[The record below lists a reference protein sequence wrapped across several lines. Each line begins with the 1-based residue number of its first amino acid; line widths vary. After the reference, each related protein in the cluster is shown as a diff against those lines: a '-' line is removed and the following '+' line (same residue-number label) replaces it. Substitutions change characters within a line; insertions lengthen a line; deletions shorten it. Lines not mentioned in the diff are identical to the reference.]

1 MAEATLADVN
11 STLLSIKQDTFLT
24 RKALIKDAKETSA
37 ETATEGL
44 KERTAIEK
52 PKMGGGSDKSLGQG
66 LIDAVKSGLGTAFD
80 WTKWF
85 GLIGLGILFKDQIT
99 EFLAG
104 AFAPLKDMVMDWWDG
119 TFLPALK
126 DLDKA
131 INPFSD
137 DKGLFSTVIEFVGDF
152 AERVKT
158 KLTDMGNALNTMI
171 EDLTGFSIKDM
182 IFGKMGFDEEG
193 NETGR
198 EGGIAG
204 YLNKVGEGFINFGTS
219 IGILDKDGNVS
230 LGAKL
235 GLGGI
240 AAALLAIKGP
250 GLIIKGLFSALSM
263 ATTALLGL
271 GGRAKKGVGGAAAGG
286 GKEAKGGGRRGGRLG
301 GLLKVGAM
309 AAGAVGLGSMFGGSE
324 AEAAPAK
331 PKPGDVV
338 TSKSGNKVYAGVD
351 GKPSATKVGDTK
363 GLAAIKKAAASA
375 PAAAAAA
382 PAASKSPASKPAGAS
397 KFPRMKTLLGLGK
410 KIPMVGTLFA
420 AGDLIRILNE
430 PGDVKSKV
438 DDIAGL
444 LGGLG
449 GATLGTIAGATVGSV
464 VPLAGTA
471 IGGLVGGVGGYFM
484 GDMVAQGLAQWL
496 LGQKVDAFPGMI
508 NDMINGK
515 EPPETPLPTADA
527 VSMGGGASPTVDKPK
542 VPSVAPGGAVAG
554 AQAAKTATVNDD
566 AVQKAVADA
575 KASSGTGS
583 PIIVPP
589 SPPAPPAKSGD
600 KTDTIIIEM
609 GKTKADITRSTM
621 F

>member
-11 STLLSIKQDTFLT
+11 NTLLSIKQDTFLT
-24 RKALIKDAKETSA
+24 RRALIKEARVEARVLEKTSA
-37 ETATEGL
+37 DEAKEGL

-66 LIDAVKSGLGTAFD
+66 LIDAVKSALGTTFD
-80 WTKWF
+80 WAKWF
-85 GLIGLGILFKDQIT
+85 GLIGVGILFKEQIT

-104 AFAPLKDMVMDWWDG
+104 AFAPLKDMVMDWWDN
-119 TFLPALK
+119 TFMPAVR

-137 DKGLFSTVIEFVGDF
+137 DKGLFSSIIDMVSDF
-152 AERVKT
+152 GARIKE
-158 KLTDMGNALNTMI
+158 KLTAMGNAFNTMV

-182 IFGKMGFDEEG
+182 IFGEEG
-193 NETGR
+193 EDGVRT
-198 EGGIAG
+198 GGIAG
-204 YLNKVGEGFINFGTS
+204 YINKVGEGFLNFGTS

-230 LGAKL
+230 LGAQL

-250 GLIIKGLFSALSM
+250 GLIIKGLFSALGA
-263 ATTALLGL
+263 ATT
-271 GGRAKKGVGGAAAGG
+271 
-286 GKEAKGGGRRGGRLG
+286 
-301 GLLKVGAM
+301 GLLTL
-309 AAGAVGLGSMFGGSE
+309 AGIRRPTTPPSPTTTTSTQTSRGVPTSGPTA
-324 AEAAPAK
+324 
-331 PKPGDVV
+331 KPGDIV
-338 TSKSGNKVYAGVD
+338 TSKSGTKVYAGVD
-351 GKPSATKVGDTK
+351 GKPSGTKVGDTK

-375 PAAAAAA
+375 PAAGGGT
-382 PAASKSPASKPAGAS
+382 PKAGGIS

-430 PGDVKSKV
+430 PGDIKSKV

-464 VPLAGTA
+464 VPVAGTA

-515 EPPETPLPTADA
+515 EPAETPLPSTSEAPY
-527 VSMGGGASPTVDKPK
+527 GGGVSPTASKPEI
-542 VPSVAPGGAVAG
+542 PSVAPGGAVAG
-554 AQAAKTATVNDD
+554 AQAAKTATVNQD
-566 AVQKAVADA
+566 AVKKAVMDV
-575 KASSGTGS
+575 KASRESS
-583 PIIVPP
+583 QPIIVPP
-589 SPPAPPAKSGD
+589 APPAPPAKGGD

>member
-11 STLLSIKQDTFLT
+11 NTLLSIKQDTFLT
-24 RKALIKDAKETSA
+24 RRALIKEARVTSA

-52 PKMGGGSDKSLGQG
+52 PNMGGGSDKSLGQG

-104 AFAPLKDMVMDWWDG
+104 AFAPLKDMVMDWWDN
-119 TFLPALK
+119 TFMPAVR

-137 DKGLFSTVIEFVGDF
+137 DKGLFSSIIDMVSDF
-152 AERVKT
+152 GARIKE
-158 KLTDMGNALNTMI
+158 KLTAMGNAFNTMV

-182 IFGKMGFDEEG
+182 IFGEEG
-193 NETGR
+193 EDGVRT
-198 EGGIAG
+198 GGIAG
-204 YLNKVGEGFINFGTS
+204 YLNKIGEGFKNFGTS
-219 IGILDKDGNVS
+219 IGILDEDGNVS
-230 LGAKL
+230 LGTKL

-250 GLIIKGLFSALSM
+250 GLIIKGLFSALGA
-263 ATTALLGL
+263 ATTGLLTLAGI
-271 GGRAKKGVGGAAAGG
+271 KKPTTPPTPTTTTSTQTT
-286 GKEAKGGGRRGGRLG
+286 RGGPTTGTNTQTLRG
-301 GLLKVGAM
+301 GPTA
-309 AAGAVGLGSMFGGSE
+309 
-324 AEAAPAK
+324 
-331 PKPGDVV
+331 KPGDIV
-338 TSKSGNKVYAGVD
+338 TSKSGTKVYAGVD
-351 GKPSATKVGDTK
+351 GKPSGTKVGDTK

-375 PAAAAAA
+375 PAAGGGT
-382 PAASKSPASKPAGAS
+382 PKAGGIS

-430 PGDVKSKV
+430 PGDIKSKV

-464 VPLAGTA
+464 VPVAGTA

-515 EPPETPLPTADA
+515 EPAETPLPSTSEAPY
-527 VSMGGGASPTVDKPK
+527 GGGVSPTASKPEI
-542 VPSVAPGGAVAG
+542 PSVAPGGAVAG
-554 AQAAKTATVNDD
+554 AQAAKTATVNQD
-566 AVQKAVADA
+566 AVKKAVMDV
-575 KASSGTGS
+575 KASGESS
-583 PIIVPP
+583 QPIIVPP
-589 SPPAPPAKSGD
+589 APPAPPAKGGD

-609 GKTKADITRSTM
+609 GKTKADIMRATV

>member
-1 MAEATLADVN
+1 
-11 STLLSIKQDTFLT
+11 
-24 RKALIKDAKETSA
+24 
-37 ETATEGL
+37 
-44 KERTAIEK
+44 
-52 PKMGGGSDKSLGQG
+52 MGGGSDKSLGQG
-66 LIDAVKSGLGTAFD
+66 LIDAFKSALGTGFD
-80 WTKWF
+80 WAKWF

-104 AFAPLKDMVMDWWDG
+104 AFAPLKDMVMDWWDN
-119 TFLPALK
+119 TFMPAVR

-137 DKGLFSTVIEFVGDF
+137 DKGLFSSIIDMVSDF
-152 AERVKT
+152 GARIKE
-158 KLTDMGNALNTMI
+158 KLTAMGNAFNTMV

-182 IFGKMGFDEEG
+182 IFGEEG
-193 NETGR
+193 EDGVRT
-198 EGGIAG
+198 GGIAG
-204 YLNKVGEGFINFGTS
+204 YINKVGEGFLNFGTS

-286 GKEAKGGGRRGGRLG
+286 GQEARGGGRRGGRLG

-382 PAASKSPASKPAGAS
+382 PAASKSPASKPAGVS

-430 PGDVKSKV
+430 PGDIKSKV

-464 VPLAGTA
+464 VPVAGTA

-484 GDMVAQGLAQWL
+484 GDMIAQGLAQWL

-515 EPPETPLPTADA
+515 EPAETPLPSTSEAPY
-527 VSMGGGASPTVDKPK
+527 GGGVSPTASKPEI
-542 VPSVAPGGAVAG
+542 PSVAPGGAVAG
-554 AQAAKTATVNDD
+554 AQAAKTATVNQD
-566 AVQKAVADA
+566 AVKKAVMDV
-575 KASSGTGS
+575 KASSES
-583 PIIVPP
+583 SQPIIVPP
-589 SPPAPPAKSGD
+589 APPAPPAKGGD

-609 GKTKADITRSTM
+609 GKTKADIMRATV

>member
-24 RKALIKDAKETSA
+24 RKALIKEARVTSA

-104 AFAPLKDMVMDWWDG
+104 AFAPLKDMVMDWWDN
-119 TFLPALK
+119 TFMPAIT

-137 DKGLFSTVIEFVGDF
+137 DKGLFSSIIDMVSDF
-152 AERVKT
+152 GARIKE
-158 KLTDMGNALNTMI
+158 KLTAMGNAFNTMV

-182 IFGKMGFDEEG
+182 IFGEEG
-193 NETGR
+193 EDGVRT
-198 EGGIAG
+198 GGIAG

-338 TSKSGNKVYAGVD
+338 TSKSGSKVYAGVD

-382 PAASKSPASKPAGAS
+382 PAASKSPASKPAGVS

-430 PGDVKSKV
+430 PGDIKSKV

-464 VPLAGTA
+464 VPVAGTA

-484 GDMVAQGLAQWL
+484 GDMIAQGLAQWL

-515 EPPETPLPTADA
+515 EPAETPLPST
-527 VSMGGGASPTVDKPK
+527 SEEPYGGGMSPTASKPEI
-542 VPSVAPGGAVAG
+542 PSVAPGGAVAG
-554 AQAAKTATVNDD
+554 AQAAKTATVNQD
-566 AVQKAVADA
+566 AVKKAVMDV
-575 KASSGTGS
+575 KASSES
-583 PIIVPP
+583 SQPIIVPP
-589 SPPAPPAKSGD
+589 APPAPPAKGGD